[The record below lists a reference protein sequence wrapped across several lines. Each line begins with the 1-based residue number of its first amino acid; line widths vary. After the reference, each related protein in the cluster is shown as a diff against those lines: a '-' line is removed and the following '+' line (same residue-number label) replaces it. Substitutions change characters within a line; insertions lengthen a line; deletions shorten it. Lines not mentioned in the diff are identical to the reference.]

1 MIDLRSD
8 TISRPTDVMR
18 RAMAEAPVGDDAYG
32 DDPTVRALEAE
43 TATLLGKEAALYV
56 PSGTMANQLAL
67 RSHTEPGDVVLMDHN
82 AHVYIN
88 EHGAPFAISGL
99 YPRFLAGAR
108 GVFTAEDVASAV
120 PEPDPYSPKAFVP
133 PVKLVC
139 VESTHNIGGGRVW
152 SLEAIHDVAVAA
164 RDRGLALHLDGA
176 RLWNATAATGVHER
190 DYAAPFDSVSV
201 CFSKGLGAPVG
212 SALAGSSKFIER
224 ARRFRS
230 QFGGSMRQ
238 SGIIAAGALHA
249 LRNHRARLVEDH
261 AHARLLA
268 EGIADARGIV
278 LDPKTVETNIVRFG
292 LTSPSS
298 LDFVGRLLA
307 AGLRVLPAGA
317 SGIRAVTYLNIT
329 KSEVEQ
335 AIAIIRKTAEA

>member
-1 MIDLRSD
+1 
-8 TISRPTDVMR
+8 
-18 RAMAEAPVGDDAYG
+18 
-32 DDPTVRALEAE
+32 
-43 TATLLGKEAALYV
+43 
-56 PSGTMANQLAL
+56 
-67 RSHTEPGDVVLMDHN
+67 
-82 AHVYIN
+82 
-88 EHGAPFAISGL
+88 
-99 YPRFLAGAR
+99 
-108 GVFTAEDVASAV
+108 
-120 PEPDPYSPKAFVP
+120 
-133 PVKLVC
+133 
-139 VESTHNIGGGRVW
+139 
-152 SLEAIHDVAVAA
+152 
-164 RDRGLALHLDGA
+164 
-176 RLWNATAATGVHER
+176 
-190 DYAAPFDSVSV
+190 
-201 CFSKGLGAPVG
+201 
-212 SALAGSSKFIER
+212 
-224 ARRFRS
+224 
-230 QFGGSMRQ
+230 MRQ